1 MRNIVSAQSHFVPR
15 HIREQFDKDRIFR
28 PCAGT
33 RRNQGVLSMKTTLA
47 AVAALMIAVSPAGA
61 QTLTFMDTQ
70 NNTEV
75 LGTDFIGTPVNGK
88 DGQPLGK
95 IDNLVFDQN
104 GRIELA
110 VIGVGGYLGIGEKV
124 VAVPFEAVKS
134 DVANGKHVFVI
145 DATKD
150 QLKAAPTYETLNA
163 QALAVRMKEWR
174 EKAQASWTDIKGR
187 TSKAYENA
195 YEQAKEKVEGTTA
208 PKQ

>member
-1 MRNIVSAQSHFVPR
+1 
-15 HIREQFDKDRIFR
+15 
-28 PCAGT
+28 
-33 RRNQGVLSMKTTLA
+33 MKTTFA

-61 QTLTFMDTQ
+61 QTPAFMDMQ

-88 DGQPLGK
+88 DGQLLGK

-124 VAVPFEAVKS
+124 VAVPFEAMKS
-134 DVANGKHVFVI
+134 DVADGKHVFVI

-150 QLKAAPTYETLNA
+150 QLKAAPTYRNTERPGA
-163 QALAVRMKEWR
+163 RCAHEGMAR
-174 EKAQASWTDIKGR
+174 EGASKLDRYQGPDL
-187 TSKAYENA
+187 
-195 YEQAKEKVEGTTA
+195 EGLRGG
-208 PKQ
+208 

>member
-1 MRNIVSAQSHFVPR
+1 
-15 HIREQFDKDRIFR
+15 
-28 PCAGT
+28 
-33 RRNQGVLSMKTTLA
+33 MKTTLA
-47 AVAALMIAVSPAGA
+47 AMAALMIAGSPAAA
-61 QTLTFMDTQ
+61 QTPTFMEMQ
-70 NNTEV
+70 SNMEV

-88 DGQPLGK
+88 DGQLLGK

-110 VIGVGGYLGIGEKV
+110 VIGVGGYLGIGEKI

-134 DVANGKHVFVI
+134 DVANGKQVFVI

-150 QLKAAPTYETLNA
+150 QLKAAPTYQTLNA

-174 EKAQASWTDIKGR
+174 EKAQASWIDIKAR
-187 TSKAYENA
+187 TSKAYE
-195 YEQAKEKVEGTTA
+195 EAKGKVEGTTA

>member
-1 MRNIVSAQSHFVPR
+1 
-15 HIREQFDKDRIFR
+15 
-28 PCAGT
+28 
-33 RRNQGVLSMKTTLA
+33 MKTTLA

-88 DGQPLGK
+88 DGQQIGK
-95 IDNLVFDQN
+95 IANLVFDQN

-110 VIGVGGYLGIGEKV
+110 VIGVGGFLGVGEKD

-134 DVANGKHVFVI
+134 EVAGCKHVFVI

-150 QLKAAPTYETLNA
+150 QLKAAPTYKTLNA
-163 QALAVRMKEWR
+163 QALNERMKEWR
-174 EKAQASWTDIKGR
+174 EKAQASWTDVKGR
-187 TSKAYENA
+187 ASKAYE
-195 YEQAKEKVEGTTA
+195 EAKEKVEEATK

>member
-1 MRNIVSAQSHFVPR
+1 
-15 HIREQFDKDRIFR
+15 
-28 PCAGT
+28 
-33 RRNQGVLSMKTTLA
+33 MKTTLA

-61 QTLTFMDTQ
+61 QTLTFMDMQ

-88 DGQPLGK
+88 DGQLLGK
-95 IDNLVFDQN
+95 IDNLVFDQD

-124 VAVPFEAVKS
+124 VAVPFEAVKP
-134 DVANGKHVFVI
+134 DVADGKHVFII

-150 QLKAAPTYETLNA
+150 QLKAAPTYQTLNA
-163 QALAVRMKEWR
+163 QALTVRMKEWR
-174 EKAQASWTDIKGR
+174 EKAQASWIDIKAR
-187 TSKAYENA
+187 TSKAYE
-195 YEQAKEKVEGTTA
+195 EAKEKVAGTPA